1 MADKRKNDMLSDE
14 LLAVF
19 FQELSMLT
27 NSGIPLSLGLS
38 ILAENASRERERQLY
53 MKLISPTEAG
63 DRLSDTLAKAGDFP
77 KYACDMV
84 RVGEASGTLSEVF
97 SALGKYYLN
106 RDALRRRI
114 RGALVYP
121 LGMTLMV
128 LCVIVVLLT
137 QVMPVFER
145 VFAQLGLSMNAVAGG
160 FLALGNAVSSGIW
173 WILGII
179 AAVLIIAAV
188 SALVPAKGGGDALIR
203 LIPGSKRLMQLI
215 LSDRF
220 CYSMAL
226 MIKSG
231 IVAREALLLAAPIM
245 GNKNAKREIEQM
257 VKRMDEGASFQA
269 VITGSSLV
277 PARYKGPLTVAFQ
290 TGDISDALETISAQ
304 VAAEADERLDR
315 TVSVLEP
322 TLVMVLCIMV
332 GAVLLS
338 VMLPLMNALT
348 GM

>member
-1 MADKRKNDMLSDE
+1 MRKNMEMLSDE
-14 LLAVF
+14 LLADF
-19 FQELSMLT
+19 FSELGMLT
-27 NSGIPLSLGLS
+27 DSGITLSLGLS
-38 ILAENASRERERQLY
+38 LLAENTSGERERQLY
-53 MKLISPTEAG
+53 KKLILPTDAG
-63 DRLSDTLAKAGDFP
+63 DRLSDTMERAGDFP

-97 SALGKYYLN
+97 CALGKYYLN

-137 QVMPVFER
+137 QVMPVFQR

-160 FLALGNAVSSGIW
+160 FLSIGNAVSGGIW

-188 SALVPAKGGGDALIR
+188 GALVPAKGGGDALIR
-203 LIPGSKRLMQLI
+203 LIPGSKRLRRLI

-245 GNKNAKREIEQM
+245 GNKSVKREIEEM
-257 VKRMDEGASFQA
+257 VKRMDEGASFQT
-269 VITGSSLV
+269 VITAASLV
-277 PARYKGPLTVAFQ
+277 PARYKGSLAVAFQ
-290 TGDISDALETISAQ
+290 TGDIGDALETVSDQ
-304 VAAEADERLDR
+304 VSAEADERLDR

-338 VMLPLMNALT
+338 VMLPLMSALT